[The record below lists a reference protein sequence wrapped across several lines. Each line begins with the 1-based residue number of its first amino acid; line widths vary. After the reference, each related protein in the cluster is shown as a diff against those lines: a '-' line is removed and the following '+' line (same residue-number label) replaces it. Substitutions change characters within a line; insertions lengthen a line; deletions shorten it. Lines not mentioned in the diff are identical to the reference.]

1 MTLKKKE
8 ILSSSTVEDTCNV
21 YMKEEDV
28 KNESRVQ
35 RICSEIIACS
45 LLPRFPRHSIE
56 TMLSRFEQ
64 KA

>member
-35 RICSEIIACS
+35 RICSEIIAWS
-45 LLPRFPRHSIE
+45 LLPRFQ
-56 TMLSRFEQ
+56 FN
-64 KA
+64 